1 MSTQSNGHKKK
12 TLETVFGTTSWTTFG
27 NAMTAAGTT
36 LEDQRGAPKDQLM
49 QLLEEF
55 KFAASLRGKLADALL
70 AYFTATPPR
79 LQPKREREE
88 KKPSTF
94 RFTCKFIK
102 GARCIDLRRSVYAK
116 AQKMLAFDG
125 KIEYSL
131 PKGKKIIDGDC
142 DLDIELIFEEKR
154 DALLM
159 RNYAT
164 EAWKLW
170 GMEHSPVISVE
181 ECEHVVKNAVMES
194 HYDQKTSPS
203 REKMDGAHGRCDSD
217 GSPTHATTV
226 IDQETIDQESVVD
239 TSKVFVEFH
248 HAHIEAKLKGKP
260 RDGDSNILPLPSD
273 WHDIFD
279 GKTPGGQGELMSIAP
294 VPDDV
299 KYKTR
304 TGLGGR
310 KLVLVDVYFANP
322 LVANEFFPK
331 LRAGA
336 FQVRPQVY
344 RVGIFKKNVEQFK
357 KHLSARHNEVVKK
370 WSAVP

>member
-1 MSTQSNGHKKK
+1 
-12 TLETVFGTTSWTTFG
+12 
-27 NAMTAAGTT
+27 
-36 LEDQRGAPKDQLM
+36 
-49 QLLEEF
+49 
-55 KFAASLRGKLADALL
+55 
-70 AYFTATPPR
+70 
-79 LQPKREREE
+79 
-88 KKPSTF
+88 
-94 RFTCKFIK
+94 
-102 GARCIDLRRSVYAK
+102 
-116 AQKMLAFDG
+116 MLAFDG
-125 KIEYSL
+125 KIEYLL

-142 DLDIELIFEEKR
+142 DLDVELFFEEKR
-154 DALLM
+154 DALQM

-164 EAWKLW
+164 EASKLW
-170 GMEHSPVISVE
+170 CMEHPPKFAVE
-181 ECEHVVKNAVMES
+181 ECEHVCKNAVMES
-194 HYDQKTSPS
+194 DYDKSTSPS
-203 REKMDGAHGRCDSD
+203 REKMDGQHVRQDSG

-226 IDQETIDQESVVD
+226 IVQETIDQESVVD

-248 HAHIEAKLKGKP
+248 HAHIEAKLKKTSK
-260 RDGDSNILPLPSD
+260 DGDSNKLPLPSD
-273 WHDIFD
+273 WHDMFD

-322 LVANEFFPK
+322 FVANKYSPE

-344 RVGIFKKNVEQFK
+344 RFGIFKKDVAQFK